1 MIRRRWPKLK
11 SRLWGSQR
19 LATQEQ
25 PSEGGLFFASVVVAS
40 VVVASAPFAVR
51 FRVRGSML
59 LRLRDASERRFEGR
73 AAKYMHSA
81 TSLFAE

>member
-1 MIRRRWPKLK
+1 MP
-11 SRLWGSQR
+11 
-19 LATQEQ
+19 
-25 PSEGGLFFASVVVAS
+25 LFASALFVSAVVASAPFAAAVVASAPFASVAVA
-40 VVVASAPFAVR
+40 AAPFAVR